1 MAESAATET
10 QRFPLSRQL
19 LYGLGGPGY
28 LLTNTVVVSI
38 GLYFY
43 LPPEGRG
50 LDTQVST
57 QIFLGALTVFGIA
70 SLVGRIFDCVADPV
84 VGFFS
89 DRNRSR
95 LGRRRS
101 FMLAGILPM
110 VLLPL
115 LLFNPPGEPGSAVNG
130 LFLAAVLSLYF
141 IAFTVYVAPYLSL
154 FPELAHTPSERA
166 RFSSR
171 LALVSLPASTL
182 IAMTWPIGLE
192 LFQNRGLSA
201 EDSVRAVVLCLLV
214 FSFLLCSL
222 PILAVDEARYTSTT
236 RSVLPF
242 RVALRETLANRP
254 FRVYLVG
261 EMFFLLALAIKG
273 PIVIYLVTVVLGRS
287 EGFAGR
293 LGLIVAGAGII
304 SVPLIAWAAR
314 RLGVRRTLVASILI
328 TVPFLGALAF
338 LSPASPGDPGDA
350 RNLSLMTVS
359 LAALGLGIGSIAV
372 LPRLLLA
379 QIIDLDRQE
388 TGASRAALYYGV
400 QGFLVK
406 WVLGLGAAIV
416 AFLFSRFGNSATEPL
431 GVLLIGPAAAAI
443 SLLAALGFLRYPEGK
458 VLEALAGDPTEP
470 G

>member
-1 MAESAATET
+1 
-10 QRFPLSRQL
+10 
-19 LYGLGGPGY
+19 
-28 LLTNTVVVSI
+28 
-38 GLYFY
+38 
-43 LPPEGRG
+43 
-50 LDTQVST
+50 
-57 QIFLGALTVFGIA
+57 
-70 SLVGRIFDCVADPV
+70 
-84 VGFFS
+84 
-89 DRNRSR
+89 
-95 LGRRRS
+95 
-101 FMLAGILPM
+101 
-110 VLLPL
+110 
-115 LLFNPPGEPGSAVNG
+115 
-130 LFLAAVLSLYF
+130 
-141 IAFTVYVAPYLSL
+141 
-154 FPELAHTPSERA
+154 
-166 RFSSR
+166 
-171 LALVSLPASTL
+171 
-182 IAMTWPIGLE
+182 
-192 LFQNRGLSA
+192 
-201 EDSVRAVVLCLLV
+201 
-214 FSFLLCSL
+214 
-222 PILAVDEARYTSTT
+222 
-236 RSVLPF
+236 
-242 RVALRETLANRP
+242 VALRETLANRP

-293 LGLIVAGAGII
+293 LGLIVAGASII

-350 RNLSLMTVS
+350 RNLSLLTVS

-443 SLLAALGFLRYPEGK
+443 SFLAALGFLRYPEGK